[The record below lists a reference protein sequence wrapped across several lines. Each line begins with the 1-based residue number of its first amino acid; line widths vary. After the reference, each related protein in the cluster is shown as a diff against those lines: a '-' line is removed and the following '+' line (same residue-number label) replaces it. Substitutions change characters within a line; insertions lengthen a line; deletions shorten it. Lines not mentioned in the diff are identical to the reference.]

1 MKKNDPKQRHRRWP
15 MFKKIMIIMKL
26 TTVLIFM
33 ALFQLSAKSYSQET
47 KLSLKFENE
56 TLENVFNKI
65 EASSEFSIFYKN
77 ELIKNSKEVTGEF
90 KDVLIF
96 NILDQV
102 LKSENLTYTIK
113 DKLIMIVPKDY
124 VANVEQQQGK
134 KVTGKVTDSSGGSLP
149 GVSVVVKGTTTGVIT
164 DIEGKYSI
172 SISSDKATLSF
183 SFVGMKMQ
191 EVAVGARSAIN
202 ILMVEETIGVDE
214 VVVTALGI
222 RREEKALGYA
232 VQKVTGES
240 LQKVSSVEVASS
252 LSGKVAGLLVRN
264 TPDFNGAPVI
274 TIRGENPLLVIDG
287 VAYQNKTLSDISSED
302 IESVSVLKGATASAL
317 YGFRGASGAILVTT
331 KNGTSNLAG
340 LSVDVAS
347 NTMFGAGFLALPEK
361 QSTYGRGG
369 NNAYDKNSDS
379 SWGTVMDGTI
389 RNQWDPKLKAYAD
402 YPYVA
407 SGKDN
412 FKNFLEKAYVTNNNV
427 NIGYRG
433 DILALRSSVNWTQ
446 NSGVYPN
453 QKADRYTYSFGGDI
467 NLDKFKLSSNVSYS
481 KKVTPNQST
490 NAYTGYDPMYGLLIW
505 SSSDFNILDYKDNYW
520 ITPHQTQNY
529 TLNQENNPYYNIWER
544 TNEVHRDI
552 FNVDLS
558 MSYQLT
564 PWLKASLRAG
574 SDYYTDKGQLRIAWG
589 SRTSSGNTGVPGNSS
604 TWVGGSAGGY
614 ILGQTQGQS
623 INTDLL
629 LTGDRSFDKFKVEYL
644 AGGTIYSNQDNNIQA
659 WTNGGLS
666 VPDFYSVKASVSP
679 AGASTYIRRQQV
691 NSIYGRLGL
700 SYDKWVYLEATGRTD
715 WNSTMINTQYE
726 SYFYPSISSSFVV
739 SELLPES
746 TKKWLDL
753 LKVRGSW
760 TMSKTPAGI
769 YETTVNSAF
778 GINPATWNTLNGA
791 SAPGNLYGSDLLPAS
806 ATTFEVGLQGI
817 LLKSRLNID
826 LTYYNKHLYDFV
838 KTAPLSGASGY
849 TGRYIN
855 IDEEQ
860 SRRGWEIALSG
871 VIVKSKD
878 WQWDM
883 GINWTTYARYYTK
896 LDATYSPKNS
906 YTSVGERVDV
916 LYGYDYMRD
925 PATGKRVWANGQL
938 QFNPYDTKLGYVDPN
953 FIWGVNST
961 LRYKDFSFFAS
972 FDGVSGGN
980 MNSSTEGFMW
990 RSGVHPESVTPERA
1004 LDVATPGSKN
1014 FLGDGVKVIS
1024 GTFAYDVYGKI
1035 TSDSRVFA
1043 PNDIKT
1049 TYKDYVN
1056 AEHSNS
1062 VWGAR
1067 TTPAD
1072 THDKTFVKL
1081 REIALTYTVPKK
1093 YLHGYAKGASV
1104 GFVGQNVLLWSKDFK
1119 YSDPDSGGYAPWGTN
1134 GNATGSAEDLSD
1146 PALRYLGFN
1155 IKVTF

>member
-1 MKKNDPKQRHRRWP
+1 MRVSLFLILISTFQ
-15 MFKKIMIIMKL
+15 
-26 TTVLIFM
+26 VL
-33 ALFQLSAKSYSQET
+33 AGASYSQT
-47 KLSLKFENE
+47 TRLSLSMKNSTVREVLGQIEDQSNFYFLYNNQLIDVERKVNVEVKNE
-56 TLENVFNKI
+56 KI
-65 EASSEFSIFYKN
+65 EVILSKIFEAGTVN
-77 ELIKNSKEVTGEF
+77 TLIRDRHIIITPADGVSF
-90 KDVLIF
+90 
-96 NILDQV
+96 
-102 LKSENLTYTIK
+102 
-113 DKLIMIVPKDY
+113 M
-124 VANVEQQQGK
+124 QQQK
-134 KVTGKVTDSSGGSLP
+134 SVSGKVTDNAGLGLP
-149 GVSVVVKGTTTGVIT
+149 GVTVVVKGTQTGTVT
-164 DIEGKYSI
+164 SGDG
-172 SISSDKATLSF
+172 SF
-183 SFVGMKMQ
+183 SFAGIPENATLQFSFIGMKSQ
-191 EVAVGARSAIN
+191 EVFVGNKSNLAVV
-202 ILMVEETIGVDE
+202 MEVETFGVDE

-222 RREEKALGYA
+222 RRSERALGYS
-232 VQKVTGES
+232 VQRVSGES
-240 LQKVSSVEVASS
+240 LQKVSAVDVASS
-252 LSGKVAGLLVRN
+252 LTGKVAGLLVRN
-264 TPDFNGAPVI
+264 TPDFNGAPVV

-302 IESVSVLKGATASAL
+302 IESLSVLKGATASAL

-347 NTMFGAGFLALPEK
+347 NTMFGAGFLALPEQ

-379 SWGTVMDGTI
+379 SWGPLMDGTV
-389 RNQWDPKLKAYAD
+389 RNQWDPFLKAYAD

-412 FKNFLEKAYVTNNNV
+412 FANFLEQAYITNNNV
-427 NIGYRG
+427 NVGYKG
-433 DILALRSSVNWTQ
+433 DVLALRSSVNWTQ
-446 NSGVYPN
+446 NTGVYPN

-467 NLDKFKLSSNVSYS
+467 NLDKFKLNSNMSYS

-490 NAYTGYDPMYGLLIW
+490 NSYTGYDPMYSLLIW
-505 SSSDFNILDYKDNYW
+505 SSADFNILDYKDNYW

-529 TLNQENNPYYNIWER
+529 TLPQQNNPYFNIWER

-552 FNVDLS
+552 YNVDLS

-564 PWLKASLRAG
+564 DWLKASVRSG
-574 SDYYTDKGQLRIAWG
+574 FDYYTDKGQLRIAWG
-589 SRTSSGNTGVPGNSS
+589 SRTSSGNTGVPGNAN
-604 TWVGGSAGGY
+604 TWIGGSTGGY
-614 ILGQTQGQS
+614 MIGQTQGQS

-644 AGGTIYSNQDNNIQA
+644 AGGTIYRNQDNNILGS
-659 WTNGGLS
+659 TNGGLS
-666 VPDFYSVKASVSP
+666 VPDFFSLKASVNP
-679 AGASTYIRRQQV
+679 AGTSTYSRGQQV
-691 NSIYGRLGL
+691 NSIYGRFAV
-700 SYDKWVYLEATGRTD
+700 SYNKWVYLEATGRND
-715 WNSTMINTQYE
+715 WNSTMVNTQAE
-726 SYFYPSISSSFVV
+726 SYFYPSVAASLVISEF
-739 SELLPES
+739 LPG
-746 TKKWLDL
+746 TTNWLDL

-778 GINPATWNTLNGA
+778 TINPATWNTLNGA
-791 SAPGNLYGSDLLPAS
+791 AAPGNLYGLDLLPAS
-806 ATTFEVGLQGI
+806 ANTSEVGLQAM
-817 LLKSRLNID
+817 LFKNRLNFD
-826 LTYYNKHLYDFV
+826 VTYYDKHMYDFV

-860 SRRGWEIALSG
+860 SRRGWEIALG
-871 VIVKSKD
+871 GAIVKSQD

-883 GINWTTYARYYTK
+883 GINWSTFARKYTK
-896 LDATYSPKNS
+896 LDAIYSPKNS
-906 YTSVGERVDV
+906 YTAVGERVDV
-916 LYGYDYMRD
+916 LYGLDYMRE

-938 QFNPYDTKLGYVDPN
+938 QFNPYDTKLGYIDPD

-961 LRYKDFSFFAS
+961 LRYKDFSLFVS

-980 MNSSTEGFMW
+980 MNSSTDGFMW

-1014 FLGDGVKVIS
+1014 FLGDGVKVVS
-1024 GTFAYDVYGKI
+1024 GTFGYDVYGNI
-1035 TSDSRVFA
+1035 TSDTRVFA

-1072 THDKTFVKL
+1072 THEKTFIKL
-1081 REIALTYTVPKK
+1081 RELALTYTVPKK
-1093 YLHGYAKGASV
+1093 YLHSYAKAASV
-1104 GFVGQNVLLWSKDFK
+1104 SLVGQNVLLWAKNFK

-1146 PALRYLGFN
+1146 PALRYLGVN
-1155 IKVTF
+1155 VKLTF